1 MDYQQQQQQNEEAF
15 RKGVQ
20 IMRPDLYVLMQ
31 QLDQSGVDFTILLQ
45 VIYALERIA
54 NGTKYGN
61 VTIYVENG
69 TVTFVRGEESKKLNT
84 SVLKPSLTNNS

>member
-1 MDYQQQQQQNEEAF
+1 MENYEQQQKNNEEAF

-54 NGTKYGN
+54 HGTQYGN
-61 VTIYVENG
+61 VTIYIENG
-69 TVTFVRGEESKKLNT
+69 IVTFVRGDESKKLNIPVVK
-84 SVLKPSLTNNS
+84 S

>member
-31 QLDQSGVDFTILLQ
+31 QLDQSQVDFTILLQ

-54 NGTKYGN
+54 NGTRYGN
-61 VTIYVENG
+61 VAISVENG

-84 SVLKPSLTNNS
+84 PVLKPSLTSSS